1 MIRYDNDAKEAA
13 YDLHKL
19 QGLSFSKVIEKMRET
34 YPGFSKNTLTAWKN
48 DADLDW
54 DGRHKKF
61 CQALAKRRD
70 KDYLVKFKPINETI
84 KHVREKLYNQIVAAL
99 DKNMDIVTDKNLGY
113 ILTAFAKLADIE
125 LKMTAKGDSGSS
137 IPQVINVI
145 FLILEK
151 DPGIGPLL
159 KTRKNEIVD
168 AIYTVIKA
176 DE

>member
-1 MIRYDNDAKEAA
+1 MVRYDNDAKEAA

-19 QGLSFSKVIEKMRET
+19 QGLTFSKVIEKMRET

-48 DADLDW
+48 NTDLDW
-54 DGRHKKF
+54 DGRHLKF
-61 CQALAKRRD
+61 CRDLAKRRD
-70 KDYLVKFKPINETI
+70 KNYLVKFKPINETI
-84 KHVREKLYNQIVAAL
+84 KDVREKVYNQIVAAL
-99 DKNMDIVTDKNLGY
+99 DRDVDIVTDKNLGY
-113 ILTAFAKLADIE
+113 ILNSFAKLADIE
-125 LKMTAKGDSGSS
+125 LKMNAKGDSGSS

-151 DPGIGPLL
+151 DSSIGPLL

-168 AIYTVIKA
+168 AIYTMIKA